1 MERSIRGFSNE
12 LLAELRRGAE
22 KLVVECGAVRPG
34 EKVLIIT
41 DPGVDLSV
49 AYSLMQASLAVG
61 AEATVVTMNV
71 RAIPG
76 DEPPPQ
82 VAQAMLVSDVIY
94 QVTSTIM
101 FYTQAKEEACKKG
114 ARFLGMT
121 GITPEVL
128 AGPVL
133 TETDFREQRLVLEK
147 LTRRLT
153 EARKARI
160 TTPGGTDLV
169 LSLEGRMAVA
179 NPGFVTAPGEISGTP
194 NIESY
199 IAPIEDS
206 INGIAIID
214 GTISISGLVD
224 SPVKIRIEGGLA
236 REIEGGKDAQNLR
249 KKLEALDN
257 PSVYQVAELG
267 IGLNPGGQIRGAI
280 IEDEGALGTC
290 HIALGDNHRFGGT
303 SHAPVHIDMVQR
315 DPTIELD
322 EEVVLKGREIY
333 L

>member
-1 MERSIRGFSNE
+1 MKHSIRGFSSK
-12 LLAELRRGAE
+12 LIAEVRQGAE
-22 KLVVECGAVRPG
+22 KLIVECGAVRAD

-49 AYSLMQASLAVG
+49 AYSLMEASLAIG
-61 AEATVVTMNV
+61 AEATVMTMNV

-76 DEPPPQ
+76 GEPPPQ
-82 VAQAMLVSDVIY
+82 VAQAMLVSDIIY
-94 QVTSTIM
+94 QATSTIM
-101 FYTQAKEEACKKG
+101 FYTQAIEDACKNG

-128 AGPVL
+128 GGPAL
-133 TETDFREQRLVLEK
+133 TETDFRKQLPVLEK
-147 LTRRLT
+147 LTLRLN
-153 EARKARI
+153 EAREARI

-169 LSLEGRMAVA
+169 LSLEGRTAVA
-179 NPGFVTAPGEISGTP
+179 NPGFVTAPGEMSGTP

-199 IAPIEDS
+199 IAPVEDS

-214 GTISISGLVD
+214 GTIATSGLVD
-224 SPVKIRIEGGLA
+224 VPVKIRIQAGQA
-236 REIEGGKDAQNLR
+236 CAIEGGEDAR
-249 KKLEALDN
+249 KLQEELESLN
-257 PSVYQVAELG
+257 NSFVYQIAELG

-290 HIALGDNHRFGGT
+290 HLALGDNHRFGGT
-303 SHAPVHIDMVQR
+303 NHAPVHIDMVQR

-322 EEVVLKGREIY
+322 GEVVIRGRELY